1 MTPNLVERHSYTGLV
16 GEQLGLWWQ
25 AVRVRVGVRIRVG
38 LGVRVGVRLGVK
50 QPKVDDQLG

>member
-1 MTPNLVERHSYTGLV
+1 MG
-16 GEQLGLWWQ
+16 
-25 AVRVRVGVRIRVG
+25 RVRVGVR